1 MQITIQNLS
10 FTYEGAYTPVFDNLT
25 VNLDS
30 SWRLGLIARNGR
42 GKTTLLRLMMEE
54 MPHQGRIEL
63 PLAPVYFP
71 FAPDDVDNLT
81 LFVMQQAAPDAPDWR
96 FLREMNALGLCEDAL
111 YRPFR
116 TLSRGEQTKALLCAL
131 FAREDAYPLIDEPT
145 NHLDAHGRE
154 LVARYLR
161 RKDGFLL
168 VSHDRAFL
176 NECVD
181 HVLSLQKSD
190 AWVMRGGYDTWE
202 ERFNRQ
208 NAYEQARNESLRRDI
223 SRLEQSTRRA
233 AQWSDRVEKGKYHV
247 AESECAALD
256 RGYVGARSAAMMKRA
271 QNTLKQRERAMEE
284 KSALLKNVE
293 RVGELKLTTLHH
305 PKQVLI
311 TVENGAVR
319 YGGKTVAQN
328 IRFALRQGE
337 RAALTGPNGAGKSSV
352 LKALCGVG
360 GALEGDVYLASG
372 LIISYVPQETDGL
385 RGGLRDFLSR
395 RGLDETLFKAILRNM
410 DFQRE
415 AFERPL
421 ETLSQGQKKKI
432 LLAASLCTPAHL
444 YVWDEPLNYID
455 VFSRVQVERLIA
467 SCQPTLLLVEHDRR
481 FLDTVCNRPPIAL
494 GDVGGAAPKPLA
506 GG

>member
-1 MQITIQNLS
+1 MQISIQNLN
-10 FTYEGAYTPVFDNLT
+10 FTYEGGYAPVFNGLN

-42 GKTTLLRLMMEE
+42 GKTTLLRLMMGQ
-54 MPHQGRIEL
+54 MPYQGRIEL

-71 FAPDDVDNLT
+71 FSPEDEESLT
-81 LFVMQQAAPDAPDWR
+81 LFVMQQAAPDAEDWR
-96 FLREMNALGLCEDAL
+96 FLRETNALGLCEDAL
-111 YRPFR
+111 YRPFC

-145 NHLDAHGRE
+145 NHLDRHGRE

-181 HVLSLQKSD
+181 HVFSLHKSD
-190 AWVMRGGYDTWE
+190 AWVMQGGYDAWE

-208 NAYEQARNESLRRDI
+208 NAYEQARNEALKRDI
-223 SRLEQSTRRA
+223 GRLEQSARRA

-247 AESECAALD
+247 PESECAALD

-271 QNTLKQRERAMEE
+271 QNTLKRRERAMEE

-293 RVGELKLTTLHH
+293 KVGELKLTTLRH
-305 PKQVLI
+305 PKANLI

-328 IRFALRQGE
+328 IRFTLCQGD
-337 RAALTGPNGAGKSSV
+337 RVALTGYNGAGKSSV
-352 LKALCGVG
+352 MKALCGVG
-360 GALEGDVYLASG
+360 GALEGDVRLASG
-372 LIISYVPQETDGL
+372 LVISYVPQETDGL
-385 RGGLRDFLSR
+385 RGDMRAFLSAHS
-395 RGLDETLFKAILRNM
+395 LDETLFKAILRNM
-410 DFQRE
+410 DFGRE

-444 YVWDEPLNYID
+444 YIWDEPLNYID
-455 VFSRVQVERLIA
+455 VFSRVQVEQLIA

-481 FLDTVCNRPPIAL
+481 FLDTVCNRPEIPIGL
-494 GDVGGAAPKPLA
+494 
-506 GG
+506 